1 MARILAY
8 TSPATG
14 HVFPLVPGLLALR
27 ERGHE
32 VLLLSPAEHV
42 DDVRA
47 AGVDAAP
54 LDPRVA
60 AVGVHDYEGTRG
72 SSSRARPSTRATS
85 SSPRR
90 PSRACGTSRCGSS

>member
-60 AVGVHDYEGTRG
+60 AVGVHDYEAKERSGACAT
-72 SSSRARPSTRATS
+72 SCCSAWSCASTR
-85 SSPRR
+85 RR
-90 PSRACGTSRCGSS
+90 